1 MIDFDYYENLI
12 KEHLSEKRY
21 VHSINV
27 SRAAVELSRLYGG
40 DEDKARLAGILHD
53 ITKETPLSEQYALI
67 EKNGEA
73 LSFLELHNSAVIH
86 QKSGAAYCAL
96 ELKVDDA
103 EVLSAIRYHTTG
115 RRDMTV
121 LEKIVYTADLISA
134 ERDYPDVEIMRKLAA
149 QSLDEAMLYA
159 IKYTVN
165 NLVSKTELLHPDT
178 VECYNSILES
188 KVK

>member
-1 MIDFDYYENLI
+1 MIDFEYYEKLI
-12 KEHLSEKRY
+12 KERLSDKRY

-27 SRAAVELSRLYGG
+27 AQAAVELCERYGG
-40 DEDKARLAGILHD
+40 NSDKARLAGILHD
-53 ITKETPLSEQYALI
+53 ITKETPLAEQYSLI
-67 EKNGEA
+67 EKNGET
-73 LSFLELHNSAVIH
+73 LSFLERNNSAVIH

-96 ELKVDDA
+96 ELGITDKD
-103 EVLSAIRYHTTG
+103 VLSAIRYHTTG
-115 RRDMTV
+115 RRDMTT

-159 IKYTVN
+159 IKYTIN

-178 VECYNSILES
+178 VECYNSVLES
-188 KVK
+188 GIK